1 MISTLMFIF
10 SGAILFYAL
19 LLAWTKNIGLIMRSY
34 AAEISNKKQYAVK
47 FAKIL
52 ASTAIAPAI
61 TGLTGLIT
69 ENVLFL
75 GIVFVVSFIV
85 CIKIGITLFMKEE
98 K

>member
-61 TGLTGLIT
+61 TGFTGLIT

>member
-61 TGLTGLIT
+61 TGLTGLII

-75 GIVFVVSFIV
+75 GIVFVASFVI